1 MVAPPWWQ
9 WIMCDPVAARAVPT
23 VAWLLAVSP
32 RPDGSGVTLQRE
44 RHWSSRLGVEHWVDT
59 PVP

>member
-1 MVAPPWWQ
+1 
-9 WIMCDPVAARAVPT
+9 MCDPVAARAVPT